1 MQHLEMISESTR
13 EQLKKIHQS
22 YYFFHDEL
30 NRLQSEVQA
39 LLNQQMQ
46 LSQELENTRKSEKN
60 LINKIEKELDCKI
73 TADDLLKI
81 INS

>member
-1 MQHLEMISESTR
+1 MINLEMISESHR
-13 EQLKKIHQS
+13 DQLKKIHQS

-60 LINKIEKELDCKI
+60 LINKIEKELDCEI
-73 TADDLLKI
+73 TTDDLLKI